1 MRYVA
6 ALVLALVMSGSA
18 YAQRAS
24 LTTDGVSA
32 QGATLTCTSVTDIK
46 SIGNVLYKNENV
58 HGGRGRTF
66 LDQGRRLRGVRTLK
80 VAGTNGT
87 IYSCFGLYKCDSPF
101 GCRYYQAMCKDSLS
115 NSQFA
120 ARAKANGGTYYAL
133 VGAGNGPCFKI
144 LTNVS
149 RYGSVRK

>member
-24 LTTDGVSA
+24 ITTDGVSA
-32 QGATLTCTSVTDIK
+32 QGSTLTCTSVTDIK
-46 SIGNVLYKNENV
+46 SIPNILYKNSNV

-66 LDQGRRLRGVRTLK
+66 LDQGRRLRGVRTLR
-80 VAGTNGT
+80 VAGMNGT

-101 GCRYYQAMCKDSLS
+101 GCRYYQAMCRDSLS

-120 ARAKANGGTYYAL
+120 ARAQANGGTFYAL

-149 RYGSVRK
+149 RYGNVRK